1 MPDGFA
7 YRIIEDACGT
17 LFHALEDLAPAI
29 TLTWPPARQPSL
41 GTEGGQPYTPEF
53 QQQLMHMGDVE
64 RKWYLKQHEF
74 TTSVQRCVVSSSRF
88 FLAEQSK
95 QTGISRASHFS
106 HNVSAKTQ
114 TPHIEAMSTNAYH
127 SSRPNFRISRCVSRC
142 ARIHL
147 LTPHHPR
154 HMLTEMR
161 RFHSS
166 LTTSVSNKSTAC
178 ACDIPRGVPSRLQNR
193 WRRTNATRPI
203 SSKRATKSK
212 RSRTLSSPN
221 LTPGLSLCKKKMRL
235 FFPHDIFTTPY
246 DDTGL
251 AFPISFRLVCHAKL

>member
-1 MPDGFA
+1 MVS
-7 YRIIEDACGT
+7 RIGSSKT
-17 LFHALEDLAPAI
+17 PAGRSSMHSRI
-29 TLTWPPARQPSL
+29 SRPLSRSRGHRHVSRHL
-41 GTEGGQPYTPEF
+41 GPRADNRTRRSF
-53 QQQLMHMGDVE
+53 
-64 RKWYLKQHEF
+64 
-74 TTSVQRCVVSSSRF
+74 SSSCYTWAMWSASGISSNTSSRPLSSGASF
-88 FLAEQSK
+88 PHHVLFLAEQSK

-161 RFHSS
+161 RSHSS